1 MASRINWI
9 NFGKA
14 FEFNFQSKK
23 KTDFEFSFSSLQ
35 SGEKKELILETLK
48 DSIAVISTDES
59 LHQKFL
65 RLIKH
70 IEIDDKANSLRII
83 VELLVLLEYSQY
95 SLKFVSLTNFLK
107 PSLECRIRVK
117 RHGDLRTLGS
127 FYNRCNHA
135 HQKV

>member
-1 MASRINWI
+1 MASRINWV
-9 NFGKA
+9 NFGKV
-14 FEFNFQSKK
+14 FEISFQSKK
-23 KTDFEFSFSSLQ
+23 ETDFEFSFSSLQ

-48 DSIAVISTDES
+48 NSIVDISTDES

-107 PSLECRIRVK
+107 ELK
-117 RHGDLRTLGS
+117 LNL
-127 FYNRCNHA
+127 
-135 HQKV
+135 

>member
-65 RLIKH
+65 LLIKH

-83 VELLVLLEYSQY
+83 VELLVLLEYSQD
-95 SLKFVSLTNFLK
+95 SLKFESLTSFLK
-107 PSLECRIRVK
+107 ELK
-117 RHGDLRTLGS
+117 LNL
-127 FYNRCNHA
+127 
-135 HQKV
+135 K